1 MDHGMDRG
9 PWGLHEVV
17 LLGVRMIAMI
27 RIRASEGSDVDAH
40 HEGYDAY
47 DGYDGL
53 SRMMVLMIL
62 AVIGVEHASVAALAR
77 GRARLEPFFY
87 IVHHKIT
94 FQTLQHD
101 SHPLPPIR

>member
-1 MDHGMDRG
+1 M
-9 PWGLHEVV
+9 LQEVV
-17 LLGVRMIAMI
+17 LLGVRMI
-27 RIRASEGSDVDAH
+27 RLRASEADVDAH

-62 AVIGVEHASVAALAR
+62 AVIGVENASVAALAWR
-77 GRARLEPFFY
+77 RARLEPFFY